1 MDLNPYQ
8 TRMSQRGLQQGK
20 GQKHL
25 VGGRLSL
32 FHWAWK
38 IILVYKLNRK
48 EKKRN
53 ETKQNKTKQNK
64 TKQNKTKQNKT
75 KQNKTKQNKTKQ
87 NKRKQKEKRKRKKE
101 ETGEHKLL
109 ILHTIS
115 VTQTCWQLLRLQFP
129 PGPRVLSAKR
139 SIKKRREKRKDEQD
153 ARAKERVEPLI
164 SVGTGFGL
172 AHTERQTSAG

>member
-64 TKQNKTKQNKT
+64 TKG
-75 KQNKTKQNKTKQ
+75 
-87 NKRKQKEKRKRKKE
+87 NKRKQKEKRGDRRAQ
-101 ETGEHKLL
+101 TPYSTHNFSDTDLL
-109 ILHTIS
+109 AATAITIPS
-115 VTQTCWQLLRLQFP
+115 WSACAVCQT
-129 PGPRVLSAKR
+129 
-139 SIKKRREKRKDEQD
+139 
-153 ARAKERVEPLI
+153 
-164 SVGTGFGL
+164 
-172 AHTERQTSAG
+172 